1 MSSIIGA
8 LFIRGAGALS
18 HTEPHDEFLELCV
31 VSTSGQLSEEDQRRL
46 QEHLAVCSS
55 CRDALQQYEA
65 IIRHAIPAIRAEE
78 TPEHL
83 EAGGGAWSEK
93 QAESTLFARI
103 AQEEDTSEIEP
114 DRPIR
119 QNSPRRALS
128 PASAAA
134 WRSVWSL
141 YAAGILLF
149 IALGF
154 CAYEVGIHR
163 GTHFANATPPPHTQ
177 DQISLEEKLSDA
189 SHEAEVAHSQVGQRD
204 KAIADFRRQLEQQSA
219 KMDLLKA
226 AQEQSDA
233 ALRSAEAGREELIQK
248 RTDAEQKFTAAQLS
262 AQALQ
267 KKLDSTAEQSSQ
279 DAKRASAS
287 DARVNELTNLLR
299 ERDAT
304 VDQQQELLAHDR
316 DIRELMGARDL
327 YVAEVYDV
335 ARTGATQKPYGR
347 VFYTKG
353 KSLIFYA
360 YDLDQQTVARDANTF
375 QVWGRRGPDR
385 EPPFPLGIFYEDN
398 ASKKRWVL
406 KLDDPKLLAQID
418 AVFVTIEPNGGSRKP
433 SGKPLLFAYLR
444 VDPNHP

>member
-1 MSSIIGA
+1 
-8 LFIRGAGALS
+8 LS
-18 HTEPHDEFLELCV
+18 HTEPHDEFLELCA
-31 VSTSGQLSEEDQRRL
+31 VSTSGQLSEEDQRKL
-46 QEHLAVCSS
+46 QEHLVVCSS
-55 CRDALQQYEA
+55 CRDALQQYDA
-65 IIRHAIPAIRAEE
+65 IIRHAIPAMGAEE

-83 EAGGGAWSEK
+83 EVGGAWSEK
-93 QAESTLFARI
+93 QAESTLFERI
-103 AQEEDTSEIEP
+103 ARDEGGGGIERT
-114 DRPIR
+114 RPIPPHR
-119 QNSPRRALS
+119 ETSSRHRVLAPE
-128 PASAAA
+128 SAAA
-134 WRSVWSL
+134 WRSVWAL

-154 CAYEVGIHR
+154 CAYEVGIGR
-163 GTHFANATPPPHTQ
+163 GTHVANVTAAPHTQ

-204 KAIADFRRQLEQQSA
+204 KVIADLHRQLEQQSA
-219 KMDLLKA
+219 KMDQMKV

-233 ALRSAEAGREELIQK
+233 ALRSAESGREELVQK
-248 RTDAEQKFTAAQLS
+248 RIDAEQNFTAAQFS
-262 AQALQ
+262 AQALE

-279 DAKRASAS
+279 DAKRAAAS

-299 ERDAT
+299 QRDAT
-304 VDQQQELLAHDR
+304 VDQQQGLLAHDR

-360 YDLDQQTVARDANTF
+360 YDLDQQTVARNASTF

>member
-1 MSSIIGA
+1 
-8 LFIRGAGALS
+8 
-18 HTEPHDEFLELCV
+18 
-31 VSTSGQLSEEDQRRL
+31 
-46 QEHLAVCSS
+46 
-55 CRDALQQYEA
+55 
-65 IIRHAIPAIRAEE
+65 
-78 TPEHL
+78 
-83 EAGGGAWSEK
+83 
-93 QAESTLFARI
+93 
-103 AQEEDTSEIEP
+103 
-114 DRPIR
+114 
-119 QNSPRRALS
+119 
-128 PASAAA
+128 
-134 WRSVWSL
+134 VWAL

-149 IALGF
+149 VALGV
-154 CAYEVGIHR
+154 CAYEVGIRR
-163 GTHFANATPPPHTQ
+163 GTEVANVTLSHPDTQ
-177 DQISLEEKLSDA
+177 TLISLEEKLSDA
-189 SHEAEVAHSQVGQRD
+189 SHEAEVAHSQAGQRD
-204 KAIADFRRQLEQQSA
+204 KAIADLHRQLEQQSA
-219 KMDLLKA
+219 KMDQMKA
-226 AQEQSDA
+226 SQEQSDL
-233 ALRSAEAGREELIQK
+233 ALRTAESGREELIQK
-248 RTDAEQKFTAAQLS
+248 RVDAEQKFTAEQLS

-279 DAKRASAS
+279 DAKRAAAS
-287 DARVNELTNLLR
+287 DAKVNELTNLLR
-299 ERDAT
+299 QRDAT

-353 KSLIFYA
+353 KSLVFYA
-360 YDLDQQTVARDANTF
+360 YDLDQQTVARNASTF

-406 KLDDPKLLAQID
+406 KLDDPKLLAQVD

>member
-1 MSSIIGA
+1 MSRI
-8 LFIRGAGALS
+8 
-18 HTEPHDEFLELCV
+18 EPHDEFLELCA
-31 VSTSGQLSEEDQRRL
+31 VSTSGRLSEEDQRRL

-55 CRDALQQYEA
+55 CREALQQYEA
-65 IIRHAIPAIRAEE
+65 IIRHAIPAMAAEG
-78 TPEHL
+78 TPENL
-83 EAGGGAWSEK
+83 EAGPPWSEN
-93 QAESTLFARI
+93 QAESALLDRI
-103 AQEEDTSEIEP
+103 AREEGKSGIE
-114 DRPIR
+114 RNEPIQPHR
-119 QNSPRRALS
+119 QNSARRVLA

-134 WRSVWSL
+134 WRRVWAL

-154 CAYEVGIHR
+154 CTYQVGIRR
-163 GTHFANATPPPHTQ
+163 GTNAASVTAPHPDTQ
-177 DQISLEEKLSDA
+177 SLISLEEKLSDA
-189 SHEAEVAHSQVGQRD
+189 SHEREVSRTQVQQRD
-204 KAIADFRRQLEQQSA
+204 GVISDLRRQLEQQFT
-219 KMDLLKA
+219 KMDQMKA
-226 AQEQSDA
+226 AQEQSDT
-233 ALRSAEAGREELIQK
+233 ALRNADAGRQELIQQ
-248 RTDAEQKFTAAQLS
+248 RSEAEQESNAAKLG
-262 AQALQ
+262 AKALQ
-267 KKLDSTAEQSSQ
+267 TKLDSITEQSSQ
-279 DAKRASAS
+279 EAKRASTL
-287 DARVNELTNLLR
+287 DARVNELTNLLHQ
-299 ERDAT
+299 RDAA

-335 ARTGATQKPYGR
+335 ARTGTTQKPYGR

-360 YDLDQQTVARDANTF
+360 YDLDQQTVAKNASTF

-385 EPPFPLGIFYEDN
+385 EQAFPLGIFYEDN

-418 AVFVTIEPNGGSRKP
+418 AVFVTIEPNGGSHKP

>member
-1 MSSIIGA
+1 
-8 LFIRGAGALS
+8 LS
-18 HTEPHDEFLELCV
+18 RIEPHDEFLELCA

-55 CRDALQQYEA
+55 CREALQQYEA
-65 IIRHAIPAIRAEE
+65 IIRHAIPAMAADE
-78 TPEHL
+78 TPENL
-83 EAGGGAWSEK
+83 EAGPRWSEK
-93 QAESTLFARI
+93 QAESALFDRI
-103 AQEEDTSEIEP
+103 AREEGKPGIEQNG
-114 DRPIR
+114 PIQIHR
-119 QNSPRRALS
+119 QSSARRVLS

-134 WRSVWSL
+134 WRSVWAL

-154 CAYEVGIHR
+154 CAYEVGIRR
-163 GTHFANATPPPHTQ
+163 GTNAANVAAPHSDTQ
-177 DQISLEEKLSDA
+177 SQISLEEKLSDA
-189 SHEAEVAHSQVGQRD
+189 SHEREVARAQVEQRD
-204 KAIADFRRQLEQQSA
+204 SLIADLRRQLQQQSA
-219 KMDLLKA
+219 TMEQMKA

-233 ALRSAEAGREELIQK
+233 ALRNADVGRQELIQQ
-248 RTDAEQKFTAAQLS
+248 RTEAEQKFNAAQLS

-267 KKLDSTAEQSSQ
+267 TKLDSIAEKPSQ
-279 DAKRASAS
+279 DAKQVATL
-287 DARVNELTNLLR
+287 DAKIDELTNLLHQ
-299 ERDAT
+299 RDAV

-316 DIRELMGARDL
+316 DIRELIGARDL

-335 ARTGATQKPYGR
+335 ARNGATQKPYGR
-347 VFYTKG
+347 VFYTRG

-360 YDLDQQTVARDANTF
+360 YDLDQQTIAKNASTF

-385 EPPFPLGIFYEDN
+385 EQAFPLGIFYEDN
-398 ASKKRWVL
+398 AAKKRWVL

>member
-1 MSSIIGA
+1 M
-8 LFIRGAGALS
+8 S
-18 HTEPHDEFLELCV
+18 HTEPHDEFLELCA

-65 IIRHAIPAIRAEE
+65 IIRHAIPAMGAEE

-83 EAGGGAWSEK
+83 EAGGAWSEK

-103 AQEEDTSEIEP
+103 ARDEGGGGIERT
-114 DRPIR
+114 RPIPPHR
-119 QNSPRRALS
+119 ETSSRRVLA
-128 PASAAA
+128 PESAAA
-134 WRSVWSL
+134 WRSVWTL

-149 IALGF
+149 VALGV
-154 CAYEVGIHR
+154 CAYEVGIRR
-163 GTHFANATPPPHTQ
+163 GTHVANVTAPPHAQ

-204 KAIADFRRQLEQQSA
+204 KAIADLHRQLEQQSA
-219 KMDLLKA
+219 KMDQMKA

-233 ALRSAEAGREELIQK
+233 ALRGADAGRQELVQ
-248 RTDAEQKFTAAQLS
+248 RQTEAEQKFAAAQS
-262 AQALQ
+262 TAQGLQ
-267 KKLDSTAEQSSQ
+267 KKLDSIAEQSSQ
-279 DAKRASAS
+279 DAKRVAAS
-287 DARVNELTNLLR
+287 DAKVNELTNLLR
-299 ERDAT
+299 QRDAT
-304 VDQQQELLAHDR
+304 LDQQQELLAHDR

-360 YDLDQQTVARDANTF
+360 YDLDQQTIAKNANTF

>member
-1 MSSIIGA
+1 
-8 LFIRGAGALS
+8 LS
-18 HTEPHDEFLELCV
+18 RIEPHDEFLELCA

-55 CRDALQQYEA
+55 CREALQQYEA
-65 IIRHAIPAIRAEE
+65 IIRHAIPAIGAEEE
-78 TPEHL
+78 TPENL
-83 EAGGGAWSEK
+83 EAGPRWSGK
-93 QAESTLFARI
+93 QAESALFERI
-103 AQEEDTSEIEP
+103 AREEGKPGIERDGP
-114 DRPIR
+114 MQIHR
-119 QNSPRRALS
+119 QISARRVLS

-134 WRSVWSL
+134 WRSVWAL

-154 CAYEVGIHR
+154 CAYQVGIRR
-163 GTHFANATPPPHTQ
+163 GTNAAKITAPHPDRQ
-177 DQISLEEKLSDA
+177 SQISLEEKLSDA
-189 SHEAEVAHSQVGQRD
+189 SHEREVARAQVEQRD
-204 KAIADFRRQLEQQSA
+204 SVIADLRRQLEQQSA
-219 KMDLLKA
+219 KMDQMKA

-233 ALRSAEAGREELIQK
+233 ALRNADAGRQELIQR
-248 RTDAEQKFTAAQLS
+248 RTEAEQRFNTAQS
-262 AQALQ
+262 TAQALQ
-267 KKLDSTAEQSSQ
+267 TKLDLIAEQSSQ
-279 DAKRASAS
+279 DAKRAATLE
-287 DARVNELTNLLR
+287 AKVNELTNLLHQ
-299 ERDAT
+299 RDAA

-360 YDLDQQTVARDANTF
+360 YDLDQQPDVKNASTF
-375 QVWGRRGPDR
+375 QVWGQRGPDR
-385 EPPFPLGIFYEDN
+385 DQSFPLGIFYEDN
-398 ASKKRWVL
+398 TAKKRWVL

>member
-1 MSSIIGA
+1 
-8 LFIRGAGALS
+8 LS
-18 HTEPHDEFLELCV
+18 HTEPHDEFLELCAI
-31 VSTSGQLSEEDQRRL
+31 STSGQLSEEDQRRL

-55 CRDALQQYEA
+55 CRTALQQYEA
-65 IIRHAIPAIRAEE
+65 IIRHAIPAIGAEE

-83 EAGGGAWSEK
+83 EAGGAWSEK
-93 QAESTLFARI
+93 QAESALFERI
-103 AQEEDTSEIEP
+103 ARDEGGGGIERT
-114 DRPIR
+114 RPIPPHR
-119 QNSPRRALS
+119 ETSSRHRVLAPE
-128 PASAAA
+128 SAAA
-134 WRSVWSL
+134 WRSVWAL

-154 CAYEVGIHR
+154 CAYEVGIGR
-163 GTHFANATPPPHTQ
+163 NTHVANVTAAPHTQ

-204 KAIADFRRQLEQQSA
+204 KVIADLHRQLEQQSA
-219 KMDLLKA
+219 KMDQMKA

-233 ALRSAEAGREELIQK
+233 ALHGADAGRQELVQ
-248 RTDAEQKFTAAQLS
+248 RQTEAEQKFAAAQS
-262 AQALQ
+262 TAQALQ
-267 KKLDSTAEQSSQ
+267 KKLDSIAEQSSE
-279 DAKRASAS
+279 DAKRAAAS
-287 DARVNELTNLLR
+287 DAKVNELTNVLR
-299 ERDAT
+299 QRDAT

-360 YDLDQQTVARDANTF
+360 YDLDQQTVAKNANTF

-398 ASKKRWVL
+398 AAKKRWVL
-406 KLDDPKLLAQID
+406 KLDDPKMLAQID

>member
-1 MSSIIGA
+1 
-8 LFIRGAGALS
+8 LS
-18 HTEPHDEFLELCV
+18 RIEPHDEFLELCA

-46 QEHLAVCSS
+46 QEHLVVCSS
-55 CRDALQQYEA
+55 CREALQQYEA
-65 IIRHAIPAIRAEE
+65 IIRHAIPAMAADE
-78 TPEHL
+78 TPENL
-83 EAGGGAWSEK
+83 EAGTRWSEK
-93 QAESTLFARI
+93 RAESALFERI
-103 AQEEDTSEIEP
+103 AREEGKPGIEQNGPIQIHRQTSA
-114 DRPIR
+114 
-119 QNSPRRALS
+119 RRVLS

-134 WRSVWSL
+134 WRSVWAL

-154 CAYEVGIHR
+154 CAYEVGIRR
-163 GTHFANATPPPHTQ
+163 GTNAANVAAPHSDTQ
-177 DQISLEEKLSDA
+177 SQISLEEKLSDA
-189 SHEAEVAHSQVGQRD
+189 SHEREVARAQVEQRD
-204 KAIADFRRQLEQQSA
+204 SLIADLRRQLQQQSA
-219 KMDLLKA
+219 KMDQMKA

-233 ALRSAEAGREELIQK
+233 ALRNADAGRQELIQQ
-248 RTDAEQKFTAAQLS
+248 RTEAEQKFNAAQLS

-267 KKLDSTAEQSSQ
+267 TKLDSIAEKPSQ
-279 DAKRASAS
+279 DAKQAATL
-287 DARVNELTNLLR
+287 DAKVNELTNLLHQ
-299 ERDAT
+299 RDAV

-316 DIRELMGARDL
+316 DIRELIGARDL

-335 ARTGATQKPYGR
+335 ARNGATQKPYGR

-360 YDLDQQTVARDANTF
+360 YDLDQQTIAKNASTF

-385 EPPFPLGIFYEDN
+385 EQAFPLGIFYEDN
-398 ASKKRWVL
+398 AAKKRWVL

>member
-1 MSSIIGA
+1 
-8 LFIRGAGALS
+8 LS
-18 HTEPHDEFLELCV
+18 HTEPHDEFLELCAI
-31 VSTSGQLSEEDQRRL
+31 STSGQLSEEDQRRL

-55 CRDALQQYEA
+55 CRTALQQYEA
-65 IIRHAIPAIRAEE
+65 IIRHAIPAMGADE
-78 TPEHL
+78 TPEDL
-83 EAGGGAWSEK
+83 EAGGAWSEK

-103 AQEEDTSEIEP
+103 ARDEGGGGIERTRAIPPHRETSSRSRVLAPE
-114 DRPIR
+114 
-119 QNSPRRALS
+119 
-128 PASAAA
+128 SAAA
-134 WRSVWSL
+134 WRSVWAL

-154 CAYEVGIHR
+154 CAYEVGTRR
-163 GTHFANATPPPHTQ
+163 GTHVANVTASPHTQ

-189 SHEAEVAHSQVGQRD
+189 SHEAEVAHSLVGQRD
-204 KAIADFRRQLEQQSA
+204 KVIADLHRQLEQQLA
-219 KMDLLKA
+219 KMDRMKA
-226 AQEQSDA
+226 VQEQSDA
-233 ALRSAEAGREELIQK
+233 AMHGADARRQELVQ
-248 RTDAEQKFTAAQLS
+248 RQTEAEQKFAAAQLT
-262 AQALQ
+262 AEALQ
-267 KKLDSTAEQSSQ
+267 KRLDSIAEQSSE

-287 DARVNELTNLLR
+287 DAKVNELTNLLR
-299 ERDAT
+299 QRDAT

-335 ARTGATQKPYGR
+335 ARTGTTQKPYGR

-360 YDLDQQTVARDANTF
+360 YDLDQQTVARNANTF

-406 KLDDPKLLAQID
+406 KLDDPKLLAQVD

>member
-1 MSSIIGA
+1 
-8 LFIRGAGALS
+8 LS
-18 HTEPHDEFLELCV
+18 RIEPHDEFLELCA

-46 QEHLAVCSS
+46 QEHLVVCSS
-55 CRDALQQYEA
+55 CREALQQYEA
-65 IIRHAIPAIRAEE
+65 IIRHAMPAIAEEE
-78 TPEHL
+78 TPENL
-83 EAGGGAWSEK
+83 EAGPRWSEK
-93 QAESTLFARI
+93 QAESALFERI
-103 AQEEDTSEIEP
+103 AREEGKPGIERS
-114 DRPIR
+114 RPIQIHH
-119 QNSPRRALS
+119 QNSARRVLS

-134 WRSVWSL
+134 WRSVWAL
-141 YAAGILLF
+141 YAAGLVLF
-149 IALGF
+149 IGLGF
-154 CAYEVGIHR
+154 CAYQVGIRR
-163 GTHFANATPPPHTQ
+163 GTNAAKVTAPRPEIQP
-177 DQISLEEKLSDA
+177 QISLEEKLSDA
-189 SHEAEVAHSQVGQRD
+189 SHEREVARAQVEQRD
-204 KAIADFRRQLEQQSA
+204 QLIADLHRQLEQQSR
-219 KMDLLKA
+219 KMDQMKA
-226 AQEQSDA
+226 AQEQSDT
-233 ALRSAEAGREELIQK
+233 ALRSADAGRQELIQQ
-248 RTDAEQKFTAAQLS
+248 RTEAEQRFNGAQLS
-262 AQALQ
+262 AQGLQ
-267 KKLDSTAEQSSQ
+267 KKLDSIGEQSSQ
-279 DAKRASAS
+279 DAKRAATS
-287 DARVNELTNLLR
+287 DAKVNELTNLLHQ
-299 ERDAT
+299 RDAA

-360 YDLDQQTVARDANTF
+360 YDLDQQTVAKNASTF

-385 EPPFPLGIFYEDN
+385 EQAFPLGIFYEDN

>member
-1 MSSIIGA
+1 
-8 LFIRGAGALS
+8 LS
-18 HTEPHDEFLELCV
+18 HTEPHDEFQELCAI
-31 VSTSGQLSEEDQRRL
+31 STSGQLSEEDQRRL

-65 IIRHAIPAIRAEE
+65 IIRHAIPAIGAEE

-83 EAGGGAWSEK
+83 EAGGAWSEK
-93 QAESTLFARI
+93 QAESALFERI
-103 AQEEDTSEIEP
+103 AQDEGGGGIDRT
-114 DRPIR
+114 RPIPPHR
-119 QNSPRRALS
+119 ETGSRHRVLAPE
-128 PASAAA
+128 SAAA
-134 WRSVWSL
+134 WRSVWAL

-149 IALGF
+149 IALSF
-154 CAYEVGIHR
+154 CAYEVGIGR
-163 GTHFANATPPPHTQ
+163 GTHVANVTAAPHTQ

-204 KAIADFRRQLEQQSA
+204 KVIADLHRQLEQQSA
-219 KMDLLKA
+219 KMDQMKV

-233 ALRSAEAGREELIQK
+233 ALRSAESGREELVQK
-248 RTDAEQKFTAAQLS
+248 RIDAEQNFTAAQLS

-279 DAKRASAS
+279 DAKRAAAS
-287 DARVNELTNLLR
+287 DAKVNELTSLLR
-299 ERDAT
+299 QRDAT

-360 YDLDQQTVARDANTF
+360 YDLDQQTVARNANTF

-398 ASKKRWVL
+398 AAKKRWVL

>member
-1 MSSIIGA
+1 
-8 LFIRGAGALS
+8 LS
-18 HTEPHDEFLELCV
+18 RIEPHDEFLELCA

-46 QEHLAVCSS
+46 QEHLVVCPS

-65 IIRHAIPAIRAEE
+65 IIRHAIPAIATEE
-78 TPEHL
+78 TSENL
-83 EAGGGAWSEK
+83 EAGPRWSEK
-93 QAESTLFARI
+93 LAESALFERI
-103 AQEEDTSEIEP
+103 AQEEGKPGIE
-114 DRPIR
+114 RNGPIQIR
-119 QNSPRRALS
+119 HQNSARRVLS

-134 WRSVWSL
+134 WRSVWAL
-141 YAAGILLF
+141 YAAGMLLF

-154 CAYEVGIHR
+154 FAYEVGIRR
-163 GTHFANATPPPHTQ
+163 GTNVANVPAPHADTQ
-177 DQISLEEKLSDA
+177 TQISLEETLSDA
-189 SHEAEVAHSQVGQRD
+189 SHEREVARAEVEQRD
-204 KAIADFRRQLEQQSA
+204 SLIADLRRQLEQQSA
-219 KMDLLKA
+219 KMDQMKA
-226 AQEQSDA
+226 AQVQSDA
-233 ALRSAEAGREELIQK
+233 ALRNADVGRQELIQQ
-248 RTDAEQKFTAAQLS
+248 RTEAEQKFNAAQLS

-267 KKLDSTAEQSSQ
+267 TKLDSIAEKPSQ
-279 DAKRASAS
+279 DAKQAATL
-287 DARVNELTNLLR
+287 DAKVNELTNLLHQ
-299 ERDAT
+299 RDAA

-316 DIRELMGARDL
+316 DIRELIGARDL

-360 YDLDQQTVARDANTF
+360 YDLDQQTVAKNANTF

-385 EPPFPLGIFYEDN
+385 EQAFPLGIFYEDN

-418 AVFVTIEPNGGSRKP
+418 AVFVTVEPNDKSRKP